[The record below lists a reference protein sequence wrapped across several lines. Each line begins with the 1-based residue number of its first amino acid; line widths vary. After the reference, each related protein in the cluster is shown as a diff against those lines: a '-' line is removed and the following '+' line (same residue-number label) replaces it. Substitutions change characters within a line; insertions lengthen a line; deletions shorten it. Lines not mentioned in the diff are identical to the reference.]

1 MLRVS
6 SVFVPSDRKK
16 LRGRIL
22 LAGLTI
28 LASSSLIL
36 SGCGGSSKQTTPTPT
51 ISPAAGSY
59 TTAQTVTVTDSNANA
74 ALFCTTDGSVPTT
87 SSPQC
92 TAPITVS
99 KSETINAIAQV
110 PGFNPSSVATAAY
123 TINEP
128 IAATPTISPNG
139 GTFATTQ
146 TVTISDTTSGA
157 TIYYTTNGTMP
168 TTSSTQYTSGT
179 PILVSTT
186 ETINAIAVATGYANS
201 AEATATF
208 TVTLTAATP
217 VISPNGGTFTSA
229 QTVTL
234 TDATAGA
241 AIYYTTNGT
250 TPTTS
255 STQYIT
261 GTPITVSTTETINA
275 IAVATGYNNSALATA
290 AFTINLPSTATPTFS
305 PVAGAVVSGTT
316 VAISDATP
324 GATIYYTTDGTTPTA
339 SSTQYN
345 SSTPISVTQAETIE
359 AIAIASGDSVSGV
372 ASAAYTIQALP
383 SITGTVASGTLPV
396 NGASV
401 QLYAAGT
408 SGYGAGA
415 TAVGS
420 PVTTAANGSFKV
432 TYTCPAAPGDQMYL
446 VATGGTTSTTPS
458 APSNTGIALLTTLG
472 TCANIP
478 TSVPS
483 TVTINEVTTIAS
495 AYALSP
501 FATVNSSGPGI
512 VIGAPAPSA
521 ACSTSGPAT
530 CNYKGL
536 VNSFLMVNNLVN
548 IGSGTAL
555 SITPY
560 YSGHPLGTGTQPAP
574 TTPVPYLN
582 SSTVPQTRIN
592 TLADILAT
600 CVEDT
605 GVGCGPLFTD
615 ATPPATGSAAPADTL
630 QTALDIAQ
638 NPLNNVATLF
648 GLPAATPPYNPWIG
662 TANGAPNDFTLA
674 LTFTGGGLGSSTS
687 GSVAVQNSGLAIDA
701 NGNIFVLAVTQLNN
715 GIGMLAEFNN
725 FGEAITAPTTVSTA
739 TPPVVTYGGFQ
750 SINAQSGSTNLPNGT
765 GEVIQMAFD
774 QSGNLW
780 IPANN
785 MNEVSTTPTLS
796 LTSISLQSSAPGT
809 GVAVDQAGN
818 VWGAFTDLY
827 EITNG
832 AVAATYPSGTL
843 GSQLTYP
850 VFDSNGNLWAAD
862 TQTNLYAYSTA
873 GTTPGTPL
881 AKFTAPFS
889 GYGFGPYYAA
899 DQAGNIYG
907 CNVSTSAGLEV
918 FNLSTSTTAPA
929 ANYTSP
935 QGCGYGPIVLDGL
948 GNVYTTDVSEQ
959 FLTVETSAGANLSG
973 TTGYTGTSS
982 SEPPVFPPFAGP
994 QVMAVDGSGNL
1005 WALNGATANI
1015 SGNTNNAL
1023 VEFVG
1028 LAAPIVTPTSV
1039 ALTDGELATRP

>member
-87 SSPQC
+87 SSQQC

-408 SGYGAGA
+408 
-415 TAVGS
+415 
-420 PVTTAANGSFKV
+420 
-432 TYTCPAAPGDQMYL
+432 
-446 VATGGTTSTTPS
+446 
-458 APSNTGIALLTTLG
+458 
-472 TCANIP
+472 
-478 TSVPS
+478 
-483 TVTINEVTTIAS
+483 
-495 AYALSP
+495 
-501 FATVNSSGPGI
+501 
-512 VIGAPAPSA
+512 
-521 ACSTSGPAT
+521 
-530 CNYKGL
+530 
-536 VNSFLMVNNLVN
+536 
-548 IGSGTAL
+548 
-555 SITPY
+555 
-560 YSGHPLGTGTQPAP
+560 
-574 TTPVPYLN
+574 
-582 SSTVPQTRIN
+582 
-592 TLADILAT
+592 
-600 CVEDT
+600 
-605 GVGCGPLFTD
+605 
-615 ATPPATGSAAPADTL
+615 
-630 QTALDIAQ
+630 
-638 NPLNNVATLF
+638 
-648 GLPAATPPYNPWIG
+648 
-662 TANGAPNDFTLA
+662 
-674 LTFTGGGLGSSTS
+674 
-687 GSVAVQNSGLAIDA
+687 
-701 NGNIFVLAVTQLNN
+701 
-715 GIGMLAEFNN
+715 
-725 FGEAITAPTTVSTA
+725 
-739 TPPVVTYGGFQ
+739 
-750 SINAQSGSTNLPNGT
+750 
-765 GEVIQMAFD
+765 
-774 QSGNLW
+774 
-780 IPANN
+780 
-785 MNEVSTTPTLS
+785 
-796 LTSISLQSSAPGT
+796 
-809 GVAVDQAGN
+809 
-818 VWGAFTDLY
+818 
-827 EITNG
+827 
-832 AVAATYPSGTL
+832 
-843 GSQLTYP
+843 
-850 VFDSNGNLWAAD
+850 
-862 TQTNLYAYSTA
+862 
-873 GTTPGTPL
+873 
-881 AKFTAPFS
+881 
-889 GYGFGPYYAA
+889 
-899 DQAGNIYG
+899 
-907 CNVSTSAGLEV
+907 
-918 FNLSTSTTAPA
+918 
-929 ANYTSP
+929 
-935 QGCGYGPIVLDGL
+935 
-948 GNVYTTDVSEQ
+948 
-959 FLTVETSAGANLSG
+959 
-973 TTGYTGTSS
+973 
-982 SEPPVFPPFAGP
+982 
-994 QVMAVDGSGNL
+994 
-1005 WALNGATANI
+1005 
-1015 SGNTNNAL
+1015 
-1023 VEFVG
+1023 
-1028 LAAPIVTPTSV
+1028 
-1039 ALTDGELATRP
+1039 

>member
-123 TINEP
+123 TIN
-128 IAATPTISPNG
+128 
-139 GTFATTQ
+139 
-146 TVTISDTTSGA
+146 
-157 TIYYTTNGTMP
+157 
-168 TTSSTQYTSGT
+168 
-179 PILVSTT
+179 
-186 ETINAIAVATGYANS
+186 
-201 AEATATF
+201 
-208 TVTLTAATP
+208 TLTAATP

-458 APSNTGIALLTTLG
+458 APSNTR
-472 TCANIP
+472 
-478 TSVPS
+478 TSPPACPQPSPS
-483 TVTINEVTTIAS
+483 TR
-495 AYALSP
+495 SP
-501 FATVNSSGPGI
+501 
-512 VIGAPAPSA
+512 PS
-521 ACSTSGPAT
+521 P
-530 CNYKGL
+530 
-536 VNSFLMVNNLVN
+536 
-548 IGSGTAL
+548 
-555 SITPY
+555 
-560 YSGHPLGTGTQPAP
+560 
-574 TTPVPYLN
+574 
-582 SSTVPQTRIN
+582 RR
-592 TLADILAT
+592 
-600 CVEDT
+600 
-605 GVGCGPLFTD
+605 
-615 ATPPATGSAAPADTL
+615 
-630 QTALDIAQ
+630 
-638 NPLNNVATLF
+638 
-648 GLPAATPPYNPWIG
+648 
-662 TANGAPNDFTLA
+662 
-674 LTFTGGGLGSSTS
+674 
-687 GSVAVQNSGLAIDA
+687 
-701 NGNIFVLAVTQLNN
+701 
-715 GIGMLAEFNN
+715 MLYR
-725 FGEAITAPTTVSTA
+725 P
-739 TPPVVTYGGFQ
+739 
-750 SINAQSGSTNLPNGT
+750 
-765 GEVIQMAFD
+765 
-774 QSGNLW
+774 
-780 IPANN
+780 
-785 MNEVSTTPTLS
+785 S
-796 LTSISLQSSAPGT
+796 L
-809 GVAVDQAGN
+809 
-818 VWGAFTDLY
+818 
-827 EITNG
+827 
-832 AVAATYPSGTL
+832 
-843 GSQLTYP
+843 
-850 VFDSNGNLWAAD
+850 
-862 TQTNLYAYSTA
+862 
-873 GTTPGTPL
+873 
-881 AKFTAPFS
+881 
-889 GYGFGPYYAA
+889 
-899 DQAGNIYG
+899 
-907 CNVSTSAGLEV
+907 
-918 FNLSTSTTAPA
+918 
-929 ANYTSP
+929 
-935 QGCGYGPIVLDGL
+935 
-948 GNVYTTDVSEQ
+948 
-959 FLTVETSAGANLSG
+959 
-973 TTGYTGTSS
+973 
-982 SEPPVFPPFAGP
+982 
-994 QVMAVDGSGNL
+994 
-1005 WALNGATANI
+1005 
-1015 SGNTNNAL
+1015 
-1023 VEFVG
+1023 
-1028 LAAPIVTPTSV
+1028 
-1039 ALTDGELATRP
+1039 R